1 MNIEAYNLDT
11 LRKLVRDLQKENK
24 ELRAL
29 LQRANVPCAQSEA
42 FLDMPAYVP
51 WRSGMKGTVYRIHKT
66 YTVDRKRRRRFEDV
80 PVIVV
85 DPEVVVA
92 KTDEDGCPVFLA

>member
-29 LQRANVPCAQSEA
+29 LQKANVPCA
-42 FLDMPAYVP
+42 
-51 WRSGMKGTVYRIHKT
+51 
-66 YTVDRKRRRRFEDV
+66 
-80 PVIVV
+80 
-85 DPEVVVA
+85 
-92 KTDEDGCPVFLA
+92 

>member
-42 FLDMPAYVP
+42 FLDTLEKA
-51 WRSGMKGTVYRIHKT
+51 
-66 YTVDRKRRRRFEDV
+66 EDY
-80 PVIVV
+80 
-85 DPEVVVA
+85 DP
-92 KTDEDGCPVFLA
+92 D

>member
-11 LRKLVRDLQKENK
+11 LRKLVRNLQKENR

-42 FLDMPAYVP
+42 FLDTPEKAEDYDP
-51 WRSGMKGTVYRIHKT
+51 DQAEAGNGPFPSERI
-66 YTVDRKRRRRFEDV
+66 
-80 PVIVV
+80 PGGW
-85 DPEVVVA
+85 
-92 KTDEDGCPVFLA
+92 DGCDRGISPSAGRDLPVSGIRF